1 MAGYLEA
8 ACTRQAVYVHV
19 VGLGNFNNAGPMR
32 DYCEKAF
39 TRGLRNVIIDL
50 ADCTGLDS
58 TFMGTL
64 MGFVAYDTSGTEVPE
79 PVTVTVVNAT
89 PTTTRAMSSLG
100 LPAILHVKERNVDFP
115 RCKLTRLREGWFDR
129 RRRTLLIRDAHVAL
143 MNADAENEKKFAPFV
158 AALVK
163 ETRDMLDCDDDA
175 PYDK

>member
-8 ACTRQAVYVHV
+8 ASTSDAVYVRV

-32 DYCEKAF
+32 EYAEKAF
-39 TRGLRNVIIDL
+39 NDGVRCVIVDL
-50 ADCTGLDS
+50 AECTGLDS

-64 MGFVAYDTSGTEVPE
+64 MGFIGYDTDKSPNPL

-89 PTTTRAMSSLG
+89 PPTMRAMNSLG
-100 LPAILHVKERNVDFP
+100 LPKILHVRPDPVDFP
-115 RCKLTRLREGWFDR
+115 TCRLERLREGWQDR

-143 MNADAENEKKFAPFV
+143 MKADRENEARFGPFV

-163 ETRDMLDCDDDA
+163 ETRDMLDCGD
-175 PYDK
+175 